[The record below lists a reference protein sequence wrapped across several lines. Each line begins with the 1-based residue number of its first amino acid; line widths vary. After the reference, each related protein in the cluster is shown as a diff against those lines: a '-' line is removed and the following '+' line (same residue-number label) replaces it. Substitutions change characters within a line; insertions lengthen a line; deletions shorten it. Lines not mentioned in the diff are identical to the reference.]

1 MVYTWTSVCFSQ
13 PTLQS
18 HPSACQRAIMSTYR
32 IIWKKCSL
40 SYHGY
45 TTWAKNNRPGP
56 SPVIPACLFYVFCSS
71 LLPRVHMNYTMTTI
85 LLYCEPVSP
94 TLSGMKWW
102 IKRNY
107 TPAQTK
113 QRKKWLLISQ
123 REIFT
128 VCSKVHLSD
137 VTLKDSL
144 FALQKDGNCNPTK
157 WLASGARG

>member
-13 PTLQS
+13 PALQS

-45 TTWAKNNRPGP
+45 TTWAKNNRPAP
-56 SPVIPACLFYVFCSS
+56 SPVIPACLFCVFFSS
-71 LLPRVHMNYTMTTI
+71 LLPRVHMSYTMYTI
-85 LLYCEPVSP
+85 PLYCEPVSP

-113 QRKKWLLISQ
+113 QREKWLLISQ

-144 FALQKDGNCNPTK
+144 LALQKDGHCNPTK